1 MSNLTR
7 FNSLFDDTFFNDL
20 FRPRVLGGSDDKV
33 PAIDVH
39 DGEGS
44 YLIKVDLPGIVK
56 EDIKISLDHGV
67 LSISA
72 ESMKEDTEEKGGKL
86 IRQERHYGKFVRQLS
101 VGSDVDP
108 VGIKAAF
115 DNGVLSLTLPK
126 MKELPPSTVDIVID

>member
-7 FNSLFDDTFFNDL
+7 FNSLFDDTFFNDF
-20 FRPRVLGGSDDKV
+20 FRPQVRGSRSDKV

-39 DGEGS
+39 DGETS
-44 YLIKVDLPGIVK
+44 YLVKVDLPGIAK
-56 EDIKISLDHGV
+56 DDIKISLDNGV

-72 ESMKEDTEEKGGKL
+72 ETCSENKEEQEGQL

-108 VGIKAAF
+108 AGIKAAF
-115 DNGVLSLTLPK
+115 DNGVLQLSLPK
-126 MKELPPSTVDIVID
+126 MKALPASNTVIDIE